1 MLHSWGLTMPPKLVH
16 RKLQVS
22 CFRSLGSS
30 NRHAKTDTH
39 CTHMHEDT
47 PVRRG
52 QGSGEKHRDDGREE
66 GGRQATAVPLTVNQ
80 AREASGPECPKTLN
94 QVGQT
99 FLGRS
104 SRGYRWWMHWGE
116 WRGGGFTLN
125 WGIPFQ
131 AGGQPGTFQ
140 WGSRGWLMGPHTMR
154 WPRTPQPDGTLVSWS
169 VWAVKTRGPRL
180 FYHQRRDSVVQ
191 QGHAVLSTLRA
202 SRTHQ
207 ENTPSYSRR
216 QELGLA
222 VVEQYSIKQTSVSF
236 QSRARPGLEN

>member
-1 MLHSWGLTMPPKLVH
+1 MHSWGLTMPPKLVH

-116 WRGGGFTLN
+116 WRGG
-125 WGIPFQ
+125 IH
-131 AGGQPGTFQ
+131 
-140 WGSRGWLMGPHTMR
+140 S
-154 WPRTPQPDGTLVSWS
+154 
-169 VWAVKTRGPRL
+169 
-180 FYHQRRDSVVQ
+180 
-191 QGHAVLSTLRA
+191 
-202 SRTHQ
+202 
-207 ENTPSYSRR
+207 
-216 QELGLA
+216 ELGN
-222 VVEQYSIKQTSVSF
+222 SIPGWRTTWNIPMGV
-236 QSRARPGLEN
+236 PGLAHGPPHHALASDPPAGRYFGELVGLGCENSGPPPLLPSATGLSGATGACSSKYTPCLPYTPGKHSQLLT